1 MKIVKKQA
9 DQLQFNEVEIRE
21 ATVGDLI
28 QAERIAGKADGIV
41 FVAALLSQVATF
53 DGQKLPAEELY
64 KLSATDLAELGNAV
78 APTVEDGASSNPFN
92 QARRHDLD
100 RSQGHVARRGALLDR
115 AAAGSFAAGGRPVA
129 ELNPT

>member
-78 APTVEDGASSNPFN
+78 APTVEDGGK
-92 QARRHDLD
+92 Q
-100 RSQGHVARRGALLDR
+100 
-115 AAAGSFAAGGRPVA
+115 
-129 ELNPT
+129 

>member
-9 DQLQFNEVEIRE
+9 DQMQFNEVEIRE

-28 QAERIAGKADGIV
+28 QAERIAGKTDGIA

-78 APTVEDGASSNPFN
+78 APTVEDGGK
-92 QARRHDLD
+92 Q
-100 RSQGHVARRGALLDR
+100 
-115 AAAGSFAAGGRPVA
+115 
-129 ELNPT
+129 